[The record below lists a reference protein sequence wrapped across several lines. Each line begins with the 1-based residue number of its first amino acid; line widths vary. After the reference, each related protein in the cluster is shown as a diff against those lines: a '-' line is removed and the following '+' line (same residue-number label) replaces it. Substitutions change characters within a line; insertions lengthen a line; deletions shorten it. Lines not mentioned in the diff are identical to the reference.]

1 MKKSLELHGAY
12 GRDTNMTDW
21 AEGKDFKILGGP
33 YCSIRDLDFMMRDGY
48 EELVFVNRAGL
59 IVDVVPLTSATK

>member
-1 MKKSLELHGAY
+1 MKSLELHGCY

-33 YCSIRDLDFMMRDGY
+33 YCSIRDLDIMIRDGW

-59 IVDVVPLTSATK
+59 LVDVIPLAPVH